1 MKNIL
6 KLVEA
11 MVVVANFHNPNQ
23 KYHIVALN
31 IFETKD
37 YRVDIKLALKRF
49 KI

>member
-1 MKNIL
+1 
-6 KLVEA
+6 

-37 YRVDIKLALKRF
+37 YRVNIKLALKRF